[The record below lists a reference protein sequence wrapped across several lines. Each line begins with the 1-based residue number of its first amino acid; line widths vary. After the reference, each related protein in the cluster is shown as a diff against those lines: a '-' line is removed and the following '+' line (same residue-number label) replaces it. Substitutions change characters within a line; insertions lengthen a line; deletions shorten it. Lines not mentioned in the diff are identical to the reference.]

1 MIEERHVKE
10 EKKRNGVGPALA
22 LWALLARSSIYKV
35 LAVLVVMVPAE
46 VILFCRYIRTEWAY
60 DIKYRTLTATVESS
74 HISVIFLAA
83 LGLLYFVLVWTEG
96 RLDSG
101 SGGTMLRLRLSGSR
115 IFRIKTAYNV
125 ACLVLLFAV
134 QIWLCIWL
142 VGLYGR
148 EAEEV
153 YASPQR
159 LFLAFYRIDFLH
171 CLLPMAEVGKWVRN
185 ILLLLSFGME
195 AAQRREKGKYIPSI
209 QLYVLTAGWFVSSLG
224 GSVTDWIC
232 IILYA
237 VMTVVNVQQAYRTE
251 REEMQSYG

>member
-1 MIEERHVKE
+1 MKE
-10 EKKRNGVGPALA
+10 EKKGKGMGPALA

-35 LAVLVVMVPAE
+35 LTVLVVMVPAE
-46 VILFCRYIRTEWAY
+46 VILFCRSIKTEQAY
-60 DIKYRTLTATVESS
+60 GTEYHTLTAAVESS
-74 HISVIFLAA
+74 HIAVVFLAA
-83 LGLLYFVLVWTEG
+83 LGLVYFVLVWMEG
-96 RLDSG
+96 RLNSA
-101 SGGTMLRLRLSGSR
+101 SSGTMLRLRLSGGR

-142 VGLYGR
+142 VEIYGR
-148 EAEEV
+148 EAETV

-185 ILLLLSFGME
+185 ILLLISFAVE
-195 AAQRREKGKYIPSI
+195 AAGRAEKTQYVPSI
-209 QLYVLTAGWFVSSLG
+209 LLYVLTANWFVSSMG
-224 GSVTDWIC
+224 WIATDSVC

-237 VMTVVNVQQAYRTE
+237 LVIIIDIRHVYKAE
-251 REEMQSYG
+251 REKVQFFG

>member
-1 MIEERHVKE
+1 MKE
-10 EKKRNGVGPALA
+10 EKKGKGMGPALA

-46 VILFCRYIRTEWAY
+46 VILFCRSIKSEWAY
-60 DIKYRTLTATVESS
+60 DTEYHTLTAAVESS
-74 HISVIFLAA
+74 HIAAVFLVA
-83 LGLLYFVLVWTEG
+83 LALVFFALLRTEG
-96 RLDSG
+96 QLDSA
-101 SGGTMLRLRLSGSR
+101 SSGTMLRLRLSGVR

-142 VGLYGR
+142 VGVYGR
-148 EAEEV
+148 EAETV

-185 ILLLLSFGME
+185 ILLLLSFAVE
-195 AAQRREKGKYIPSI
+195 AGRAGKAEYAPPIL
-209 QLYVLTAGWFVSSLG
+209 LYGVTASWFVSSIG
-224 GSVTDWIC
+224 WIATDVVC
-232 IILYA
+232 IILY
-237 VMTVVNVQQAYRTE
+237 VLVIVVDIRHVYKAE
-251 REEMQSYG
+251 REKVQSYG